1 MSRAPHTIKNTCNL
15 HVERG
20 LTMKKLTKNIMIEKL
35 ADKGVKVNKK
45 MKVAEV
51 ASVFASKAKVLS
63 MGNRTGEYFF
73 GTKNN
78 TWAGQVARGI
88 ALGHINST
96 RDIRRLVT
104 KKYGFKQTLLRLE
117 KEGLIRFADKKQTV
131 FYLTT
136 TGHEVA
142 AMYKSRL
149 IK

>member
-1 MSRAPHTIKNTCNL
+1 MNRAPHTIKNTCKT

-20 LTMKKLTKNIMIEKL
+20 LTMKKLTKNVMIDNL
-35 ADKGVKVNKK
+35 ALKGVQVNKK
-45 MKVAEV
+45 LKVAEV
-51 ASVFASKAKVLS
+51 ASVYASKAKVLA
-63 MGNRTGEYFF
+63 MGNRTGSYFF
-73 GTKNN
+73 GTKVN

-117 KEGLIRFADKKQTV
+117 DEGLIRFADKKKTV

-142 AMYKSRL
+142 SMYKSRL